1 MQGSLVL
8 TAMRNEGPFILEWV
22 AWQKMLGFENILV
35 MFNDCTD
42 HSPQLLRLLERA
54 GVLVNKR
61 HEPRHGHNPQ
71 PEAYRI
77 ARQHP
82 LIKTASWLF
91 TCDVDEFLVVHVGD
105 GSIGALLN
113 NGDVP
118 YAAMAINWRLFG
130 GSNQQHWQDSLVHR
144 RFTQSSEIGIT
155 RNKVIKSFVRDPRL
169 YKRLNSH
176 CASGWSGEGKWG
188 EDGNYYALSDGSRY
202 AEFHPNKSPQNACPE
217 ERMLHHIAEVH
228 HYAVR
233 TQEEFNHK
241 KGRPAA
247 SNLAD
252 RYTDTFHK
260 ILDRNEQENT
270 SALSY
275 QDRFDVE
282 YARLCEIPGIL
293 RLHHLC
299 CADYITDMC
308 KKRGDDPKLDHRYR
322 HHKDTAKSLPRH
334 TIQPRSTSA

>member
-22 AWQKMLGFENILV
+22 AWQKVLGFENILV

-42 HSPQLLRLLERA
+42 HSPQLLRLLAREGELSA
-54 GVLVNKR
+54 KR
-61 HEPRHGHNPQ
+61 HEPRSGHNPQ

-77 ARQHP
+77 ARRHD
-82 LIKTASWLF
+82 LVKAADWLF

-118 YAAMAINWRLFG
+118 YAAIAINWRLFG
-130 GSNQQHWQDSLVHR
+130 GSGFDAWQDCLVHQ
-144 RFTQSSEIGIT
+144 RFSHSSEVGLP
-155 RNKVIKSFVRDPRL
+155 RNREIKSFVRDPRL

-176 CASGWSGEGKWG
+176 CASGWSGKGNWG
-188 EDGNYYALSDGSRY
+188 EDGNYWALSDGSRY
-202 AEFHPNKSPQNACPE
+202 EEFHPNKRPQNRCPAD
-217 ERMLHHIAEVH
+217 RLLHHVAEVN

-233 TQEEFNHK
+233 SFEEFTHK

-247 SNLAD
+247 SNQVD
-252 RYTDTFHK
+252 RYTDTFYK
-260 ILDRNEQENT
+260 NVNRNDQENL
-270 SALSY
+270 SALAY
-275 QDRFDVE
+275 QDRFDIE
-282 YARLCEIPGIL
+282 YARLCQIPGIQ

-299 CADYITDMC
+299 CADYVADMC
-308 KKRGDDPKLDHRYR
+308 EHRGDDPKLDHRYR
-322 HHKDTAKSLPRH
+322 HHRSTAKSLPRH
-334 TIQPRSTSA
+334 KL